1 MLSGNGRHRRPRQAP
16 ALLVAAGVTTSAIA
30 IPLLGAASAHAA
42 DGTTWDKVA
51 ECESGGSWS
60 ANTGNGYYGGLQ
72 ISQEDWDKYGGNQYA
87 ATADLASRS
96 QQISVA
102 EKILAEQGT
111 THWAT
116 CALTAGL
123 TSDSASVN
131 VDTGV
136 ADTASPSAGS
146 SDGKGKDSASPSASE
161 SAGKSGSSD
170 SAEPSDSPSASASD
184 DSSADAS
191 AKPSKGKDK
200 DADAKGSGK
209 DKDATSGASAS
220 GGDAGTSGDYSAPAS
235 EESDDAW
242 QDGGSWS
249 LVDTGALTGGGR
261 HRGGSA
267 DESVTSGQK
276 ADNSGRHA
284 LPSATTYTIHEGDT
298 LESIADSLGVDGG
311 WQALY
316 SANKK
321 TIGGDP
327 DALVLGQKLKVP
339 GGAEGK

>member
-42 DGTTWDKVA
+42 DGTTWDRVA

-72 ISQEDWDKYGGNQYA
+72 ISQDDWDKYGGDQYA
-87 ATADLASRS
+87 ATADQASRS

-123 TSDSASVN
+123 TSDSASVD

-136 ADTASPSAGS
+136 ADTASPSTGS
-146 SDGKGKDSASPSASE
+146 SDDKDSASPSASD
-161 SAGKSGSSD
+161 STGKSGSSD
-170 SAEPSDSPSASASD
+170 SDKSSGSPSASASS

-191 AKPSKGKDK
+191 AKPSHGKDK
-200 DADAKGSGK
+200 DADAKDSAKGK
-209 DKDATSGASAS
+209 GAKSGASAS
-220 GGDAGTSGDYSAPAS
+220 KDDPGASGDYSAPAS
-235 EESDDAW
+235 EASDDAW

-249 LVDTGALTGGGR
+249 LVDTGALSGGGR

-276 ADNSGRHA
+276 ADNTGRHA
-284 LPSATTYTIHEGDT
+284 LPSPSTYTIHEGDT
-298 LESIADSLGVDGG
+298 LESIADSLDVEGG

-321 TIGGDP
+321 TIGADP
-327 DALVLGQKLKVP
+327 DELVLGQTLEVP
-339 GGAEGK
+339 GGTDGK

>member
-42 DGTTWDKVA
+42 DGTTWDRVA

-72 ISQEDWDKYGGNQYA
+72 ISQDDWDKYGGDQYA
-87 ATADLASRS
+87 ATADQASRS

-123 TSDSASVN
+123 TSDSASVD

-136 ADTASPSAGS
+136 ADTASPSTGS
-146 SDGKGKDSASPSASE
+146 SDGKDSASPSASD
-161 SAGKSGSSD
+161 SDGKSGSSD
-170 SAEPSDSPSASASD
+170 SDKSSGSPSASASS

-191 AKPSKGKDK
+191 AKPSHGKDK
-200 DADAKGSGK
+200 DADAKDSGK
-209 DKDATSGASAS
+209 GKDAKSGASAS
-220 GGDAGTSGDYSAPAS
+220 KDDPGTSGDYSAPAS
-235 EESDDAW
+235 EASDDAW

-249 LVDTGALTGGGR
+249 LVDTGALSGGGR

-267 DESVTSGQK
+267 DENVTSGQK
-276 ADNSGRHA
+276 ADNTGRHA
-284 LPSATTYTIHEGDT
+284 LPSPSTYTIHEGDT
-298 LESIADSLGVDGG
+298 LESIADSLDVDGG

-321 TIGGDP
+321 TIGADP
-327 DALVLGQKLKVP
+327 DELVLGQTLEVP
-339 GGAEGK
+339 GGTDGK